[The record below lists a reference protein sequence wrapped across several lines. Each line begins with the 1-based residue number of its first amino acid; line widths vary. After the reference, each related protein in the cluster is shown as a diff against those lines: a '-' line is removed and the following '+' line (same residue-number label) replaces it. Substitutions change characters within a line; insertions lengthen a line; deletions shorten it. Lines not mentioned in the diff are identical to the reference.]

1 MSQFKRS
8 PDYQAKILIVD
19 DQPDNT
25 KLLSIILAF
34 QGYEVVEC
42 NRGKSAVDLV
52 KANPPDLILL
62 DVSMP
67 EMSGFKV
74 CQILKND
81 RLTQDIPIIFISAF
95 REVNNKT
102 QAFNL
107 GGKDYIT
114 KPFQME
120 EVVARVE
127 TQLKY
132 HRLQTELKTKNQQL
146 EQEIAARK
154 AAETKLLKVNQ
165 QLSKLATIDGLT
177 NIANRYYFDSFLT
190 REWQLAKRE
199 QFFLAVILG
208 DVDYFKL
215 YNDRFG
221 HQQGD
226 TCLQQVAQA
235 LLSAVQR
242 PTDLVARYGGEEF
255 AVILPRTSANN
266 ALLVAEK
273 IRRQIKTLS
282 LTHPDSLVG
291 DYVSLSI
298 GISAVIPC
306 SKYTQKQLLVTADQ
320 ALYQAK
326 KQGRDR
332 AIVKLLN

>member
-1 MSQFKRS
+1 MSQLKRS
-8 PDYQAKILIVD
+8 PDAQAKILIVD

-25 KLLSIILAF
+25 KLLSVILAF
-34 QGYEVVEC
+34 QGYEVAEC
-42 NRGKSAVDLV
+42 NRGKLAVDLV

-67 EMSGFKV
+67 EMNGFEV
-74 CQILKND
+74 CQILKSD

-107 GGKDYIT
+107 GGNDYIT

-154 AAETKLLKVNQ
+154 AIESKLLEVNQ
-165 QLSKLATIDGLT
+165 QLSKLATVDGLT
-177 NIANRYYFDSFLT
+177 NIANRYYFDDFLT

-199 QFFLAVILG
+199 QFALAVILC
-208 DVDYFKL
+208 DLDYFKL
-215 YNDRFG
+215 YNDHFG

-235 LLSAVQR
+235 LSRAVQR

-266 ALLVAEK
+266 ALVVAEK
-273 IRRQIKTLS
+273 MRQQIKTLS

-306 SKYTQKQLLVTADQ
+306 SKYTKKQLLVTADQ

>member
-1 MSQFKRS
+1 MSQIKRA

-25 KLLSIILAF
+25 KLLSIILAL

-42 NRGKSAVDLV
+42 NRGKLAVDLA
-52 KANPPDLILL
+52 KANSPDLVLL
-62 DVSMP
+62 DVGMP
-67 EMSGFKV
+67 EMSGFEV
-74 CQILKND
+74 CQILKSD

-95 REVNNKT
+95 REVDNKT

-107 GGKDYIT
+107 GCNDYIT

-154 AAETKLLKVNQ
+154 AIESKLLEVNQ
-165 QLSKLATIDGLT
+165 QLSKLATVDGLT
-177 NIANRYYFDSFLT
+177 NIANRYYFDDFFT
-190 REWQLAKRE
+190 REWQLARRE
-199 QFFLAVILG
+199 QFALAVILC
-208 DVDYFKL
+208 DLDYFKL
-215 YNDRFG
+215 YNDHFG

-235 LLSAVQR
+235 LSRAVQR

-266 ALLVAEK
+266 ALVVAK
-273 IRRQIKTLS
+273 KMRQQIKTLS

-306 SKYTQKQLLVTADQ
+306 SKYTKKQLLVTADQ

-332 AIVKLLN
+332 AIVKLIH

>member
-1 MSQFKRS
+1 
-8 PDYQAKILIVD
+8 
-19 DQPDNT
+19 
-25 KLLSIILAF
+25 
-34 QGYEVVEC
+34 
-42 NRGKSAVDLV
+42 
-52 KANPPDLILL
+52 
-62 DVSMP
+62 
-67 EMSGFKV
+67 
-74 CQILKND
+74 
-81 RLTQDIPIIFISAF
+81 
-95 REVNNKT
+95 
-102 QAFNL
+102 
-107 GGKDYIT
+107 
-114 KPFQME
+114 ME

-132 HRLQTELKTKNQQL
+132 HRLQTELKIKNQQL

-154 AAETKLLKVNQ
+154 AIESKLLEVNQ
-165 QLSKLATIDGLT
+165 QLSKLATVDGLT
-177 NIANRYYFDSFLT
+177 NIANRYYFDDFLT
-190 REWQLAKRE
+190 REWQLARRE
-199 QFFLAVILG
+199 QFALAVILC
-208 DVDYFKL
+208 DLDYFKL

-235 LLSAVQR
+235 LLSAVKR

-266 ALLVAEK
+266 ALKVAEK
-273 IRRQIKTLS
+273 MRQQIKTLS

-306 SKYTQKQLLVTADQ
+306 SKYTKKQLLVTADQ

-332 AIVKLLN
+332 AIVKLLD

>member
-1 MSQFKRS
+1 MFQLKRS
-8 PDYQAKILIVD
+8 PGNQAKILVVD

-25 KLLSIILAF
+25 KLLSLILAY

-42 NRGKSAVDLV
+42 NRGQSAVNLVKTNSPDLV
-52 KANPPDLILL
+52 LL
-62 DVSMP
+62 DINMP
-67 EMSGFKV
+67 EMNGFEV
-74 CQILKND
+74 CQLLKGD
-81 RLTQDIPIIFISAF
+81 RCTQDIPIIFVSAI
-95 REVNNKT
+95 EKVNNKT

-107 GGKDYIT
+107 GGNDYIT

-120 EVVARVE
+120 DVIARVE
-127 TQLKY
+127 AQLKY
-132 HRLQTELKTKNQQL
+132 YRLQTELKTKNQQL
-146 EQEIAARK
+146 EQEIKARK
-154 AAETKLLKVNQ
+154 AAEAKLLKVNQ
-165 QLSKLATIDGLT
+165 QLSKLATLDGLT
-177 NIANRYYFDSFLT
+177 SIANRYYFDNFLT

-199 QFFLAVILG
+199 QFSLAVILL
-208 DVDYFKL
+208 DIDYFKL

-235 LLSAVQR
+235 LLKAVKR

-255 AVILPRTSANN
+255 AVVLPRTSANN
-266 ALLVAEK
+266 ALKVAER
-273 IRRQIKTLS
+273 IRQQIKTLS

-298 GISAVIPC
+298 GVSAVIPC
-306 SKYTQKQLLVTADQ
+306 SKYTKKQLLVTADR

-332 AIVKLLN
+332 AMVKLLD